1 MLAVCAARGWESEGY
16 RLPGHPLQRE
26 LLEEVEAT
34 AGAHVRTTGVDGC
47 GVVTFAT
54 TLATMARAFGR
65 LEARE
70 AGDRV
75 AAAMRAHPRLIR
87 GERAAD
93 TMLMLALP
101 GWIAKGG
108 AEGLMCA
115 AGDGLGVAL
124 KAEDGS
130 ARAMR
135 PALAVVL
142 GRLGHD
148 LPPEFGVVRIENSR
162 GEAVGEIV
170 AA

>member
-1 MLAVCAARGWESEGY
+1 
-16 RLPGHPLQRE
+16 
-26 LLEEVEAT
+26 
-34 AGAHVRTTGVDGC
+34 
-47 GVVTFAT
+47 
-54 TLATMARAFGR
+54 
-65 LEARE
+65 
-70 AGDRV
+70 
-75 AAAMRAHPRLIR
+75 
-87 GERAAD
+87 
-93 TMLMLALP
+93 MLMLALP

-124 KAEDGS
+124 KAEDGA

-148 LPPEFGVVRIENSR
+148 LPPEFGVVRVENSL